1 MKNLPRY
8 ERFLLDTLCNLFEEK
23 GEESMLDISEIL
35 KSMKESVNKNGLFK
49 QENIE
54 MNQVMNSL
62 NNL

>member
-1 MKNLPRY
+1 M
-8 ERFLLDTLCNLFEEK
+8 DTLCNLFEEK
-23 GEESMLDISEIL
+23 GEESQLDISEIL
-35 KSMKESVNKNGLFK
+35 KSMKESVNQNGLFK